1 MPSLGPTGRRELIRR
16 LRQLGFEGPV
26 SGGRHQYMIRSD
38 LKLTIPNPHR
48 GDVSRDEL
56 EEVLEGWI
64 KLGSVDFHCHS
75 ERSEES
81 KDLALPATILDS
93 SLRSAPFR
101 ISIAL

>member
-1 MPSLGPTGRRELIRR
+1 
-16 LRQLGFEGPV
+16 
-26 SGGRHQYMIRSD
+26 MIRSD

-64 KLGSVDFHCHS
+64 KLGSVDIHCHS

-81 KDLALPATILDS
+81 KDLALPATILRFFTP
-93 SLRSAPFR
+93 LRSVQNLHSLVKAT
-101 ISIAL
+101 

>member
-1 MPSLGPTGRRELIRR
+1 
-16 LRQLGFEGPV
+16 
-26 SGGRHQYMIRSD
+26 MIRSD

-64 KLGSVDFHCHS
+64 KLGSVDIHCHS

-93 SLRSAPFR
+93 SLRSVQNLHSLVKAT
-101 ISIAL
+101 